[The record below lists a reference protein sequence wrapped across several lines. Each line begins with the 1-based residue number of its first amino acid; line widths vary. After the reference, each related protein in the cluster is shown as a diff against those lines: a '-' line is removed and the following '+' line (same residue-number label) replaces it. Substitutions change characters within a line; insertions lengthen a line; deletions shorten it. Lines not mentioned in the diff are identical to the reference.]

1 MQEAEGIISIAMDFV
16 GDQNG
21 LEATLADIQVME
33 FTYCNAVVVPYT
45 NEKVLVFY
53 STYSVYYSILQYM
66 FSTSQYTT
74 VHIQYITV
82 FYSTCS
88 VTTNLMHS

>member
-33 FTYCNAVVVPYT
+33 FTYCNVVVPYT

-53 STYSVYYSILQYM
+53 STYSVHYSILQYM
-66 FSTSQYTT
+66 FSILQYTT
-74 VHIQYITV
+74 VHVQ
-82 FYSTCS
+82 
-88 VTTNLMHS
+88 